1 VLAFTAWRPPP
12 TQGPFGRDFEAYY
25 AAGAVWDAGGDP
37 WSRAIWSVER
47 TIPGVAAARD
57 ELLPYVGPAAA
68 LPLFGALARLP
79 FALAVRLW
87 TGLLAAALGALVVIA
102 LVLSGTPGV
111 RVRLGAVALALF
123 AGPTTSDLGLGQA
136 ALLSAGGIA
145 VALFAY
151 ERRALVPAALATLV
165 AAMQPN
171 LALALAAR
179 LRDARA
185 LGATAL
191 GFAAFAGLTL
201 LAAPDVVT
209 YLRRLVAHGAAE
221 RFVAIQYTPAALAWD
236 AGAPAATASA
246 AGLACAV
253 AALIAVVLVTV
264 RARLRPLESTLL
276 ALAALPFAVPFFH
289 EHDFVVELL
298 PLVML
303 GVRARGAAR
312 VWAGIAAVLVLAEAF
327 GLAQRPGAQAAILA
341 QGLTVATAFV
351 ALGSGRV
358 QRADLAPFAALAL
371 LALVAVPLAQ
381 RAPAPIWPDALGPA
395 YRAPANADASTVWA
409 DEQRAAGLT
418 AQQPLWGALRALP
431 LLGCLALGTALVL
444 AAREREPA

>member
-1 VLAFTAWRPPP
+1 VWRPPP

-37 WSRAIWSVER
+37 WSRAVWTVER
-47 TIPGVAAARD
+47 TIPGVAAGRD

-79 FALAVRLW
+79 FAFAVRLW
-87 TGLLAAALGALVVIA
+87 TGLLAAALGV
-102 LVLSGTPGV
+102 LVLAALALTGTRDV
-111 RVRLGAVALALF
+111 RVLLAAFALALF

-145 VALFAY
+145 VALFAN
-151 ERRALVPAALATLV
+151 ERRAVVPAALATLI
-165 AAMQPN
+165 AAVQPN
-171 LALALAAR
+171 LALVLAAR

-201 LAAPDVVT
+201 LAAPDVAT
-209 YLRRLVAHGAAE
+209 YLGRLIAHGAAE
-221 RFVAIQYTPAALAWD
+221 RFVAIQYTPAAIAWD
-236 AGAPAATASA
+236 AGAPAVAASA
-246 AGLACAV
+246 IGLACAA
-253 AALIAVVLVTV
+253 AALAVLVFLTV
-264 RARLRPLESTLL
+264 RARLRPLDGTLL

-298 PLVML
+298 PLVIL

-312 VWAGIAAVLVLAEAF
+312 VWAGIAAVLALTEAF

-341 QGLTVATAFV
+341 QGLAVATAFV
-351 ALGSGRV
+351 ALGSGRA
-358 QRADLAPFAALAL
+358 QRVDVAPFAALAL
-371 LALVAVPLAQ
+371 LALVAIPLAQ
-381 RAPAPIWPDALGPA
+381 RAPAPVWPDALGPT
-395 YRAPANADASTVWA
+395 YQAPASADASTVWA
-409 DEQRAAGLT
+409 DEQRTAGLT
-418 AQQPLWGALRALP
+418 VQQPAWGVLRAFP